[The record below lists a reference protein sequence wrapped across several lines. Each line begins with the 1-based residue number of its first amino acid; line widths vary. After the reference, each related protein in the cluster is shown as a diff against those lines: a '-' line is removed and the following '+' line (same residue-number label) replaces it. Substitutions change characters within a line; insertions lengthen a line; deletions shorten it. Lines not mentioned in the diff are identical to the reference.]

1 MRQIII
7 CQQIAFFS
15 TYHNN
20 CSATHRTVLR
30 ACQILAG
37 SSDSRLPFFGPVI
50 WCPPPCFYRSSC
62 SHRRGRICKRPSTS
76 RDRRRSAYKFIIQ
89 TDTLIKG
96 WRVAKN
102 YWWSGYFFVCF
113 CCCCCCCC
121 CCCYKLLILL
131 YLQSFCQSE
140 TNIPAI
146 KKLQLGLVAM
156 PHQPVLLATMI
167 KGTVV
172 TFLWLLANL
181 SSAFAQSGIYI
192 ISVLYR

>member
-1 MRQIII
+1 MQ
-7 CQQIAFFS
+7 
-15 TYHNN
+15 H
-20 CSATHRTVLR
+20 TVQSSEHVR
-30 ACQILAG
+30 VLAG

-50 WCPPPCFYRSSC
+50 CNPPPCFYRSFC

-146 KKLQLGLVAM
+146 KKLLLGLVAM
-156 PHQPVLLATMI
+156 AHQPVLLATMI